1 MRTHSVSMKMEDW
14 ANFEKPTWHVFSEE
28 ELELGDIPEIKNDE
42 EKGDTRE
49 AKKAERLAQ
58 R

>member
-1 MRTHSVSMKMEDW
+1 MKMEDW